1 MEERLKLS
9 KHSTTAKVDATRY
22 RSIVSGLRYLTHTR
36 PYRSIVS
43 GLRYLTHT
51 RPNITFAV
59 GYVRWFMKDTHKDHW
74 IAVKRLLRYV
84 KGTVDQGIVFPKIG
98 GEGGLRLT
106 VFSDALPKTKDRWAA
121 AHSLQRC

>member
-1 MEERLKLS
+1 
-9 KHSTTAKVDATRY
+9 
-22 RSIVSGLRYLTHTR
+22 
-36 PYRSIVS
+36 
-43 GLRYLTHT
+43 
-51 RPNITFAV
+51 
-59 GYVRWFMKDTHKDHW
+59 MKDTHKDHW